1 MAKKGMLFI
10 ISAPSGSG
18 KTSLCKRVVKNVKN
32 LKHSISHTTRA
43 PRPREKE
50 GINYFFVSEE
60 QFQKKI
66 KKNEF
71 VEWAKVHQNY
81 YGTSVKMIR
90 DYIDKGTDLILD
102 LDVQGAE
109 QLRKKFEKDA
119 VFVFIIP
126 PSLKTLHVRL
136 KDRGSDSDREI
147 LRRMSEAD
155 KELSFYEKYDYILV
169 NRDLE
174 ETAEQLQS
182 IIISE
187 RCRTNRFS
195 FPKNFYSR

>member
-1 MAKKGMLFI
+1 MAKKGILFI

-18 KTSLCKRVVKNVKN
+18 KTSLCKRVVKSVKN

-50 GINYFFVSEE
+50 GINYFFVSKE

-66 KKNEF
+66 KKKEF
-71 VEWAKVHQNY
+71 IEWAKVHQNY
-81 YGTSVKMIR
+81 YGTSVKMIK
-90 DYIDKGTDLILD
+90 DYLDKGKDLILD

-109 QLRKKFEKDA
+109 QLRKRFEKDA
-119 VFVFIIP
+119 VLVFIIP
-126 PSLKTLHVRL
+126 PSLKVLHVRL

-147 LRRMSEAD
+147 LRRMSDAD

-169 NRDLE
+169 NKDLD

-187 RCRTNRFS
+187 RCRTARFS
-195 FPKNFYSR
+195 FPNNFYSR